1 MAQHGSDSS
10 RGPLGGHRW
19 PRMAL
24 RWDRMAPDGLNIAPR
39 ECTHDQRKISDF
51 VSSWF
56 VAISAVVASRNGK
69 RLVSGELRCSMSAS
83 TFFQRGQSSHA
94 KSYSL
99 EGSTAAALLELC
111 LRSVS
116 ARLAQDVST
125 KLFSDRH
132 VLSAQSWCFHER
144 FFELLSLARFLS
156 PPPRS
161 THVRHARHERVRP
174 RQPPWPFS
182 RAVGLQAHFEALVVW
197 PLRAWTVLMGHPQGP
212 WIMNRQCARIASECL
227 TLR

>member
-125 KLFSDRH
+125 R
-132 VLSAQSWCFHER
+132 C
-144 FFELLSLARFLS
+144 
-156 PPPRS
+156 
-161 THVRHARHERVRP
+161 
-174 RQPPWPFS
+174 WPS
-182 RAVGLQAHFEALVVW
+182 
-197 PLRAWTVLMGHPQGP
+197 
-212 WIMNRQCARIASECL
+212 S
-227 TLR
+227 TLRSSCRMAAQGMDRPHGSPSSAMDHESSMRENCE

>member
-1 MAQHGSDSS
+1 MVPIAHE
-10 RGPLGGHRW
+10 GPRGGHRW
-19 PRMAL
+19 LRMAV

-39 ECTHDQRKISDF
+39 ESIHDQRKF

-83 TFFQRGQSSHA
+83 TFFQRGQSSNA

-116 ARLAQDVST
+116 ARLA
-125 KLFSDRH
+125 
-132 VLSAQSWCFHER
+132 
-144 FFELLSLARFLS
+144 
-156 PPPRS
+156 
-161 THVRHARHERVRP
+161 
-174 RQPPWPFS
+174 
-182 RAVGLQAHFEALVVW
+182 
-197 PLRAWTVLMGHPQGP
+197 
-212 WIMNRQCARIASECL
+212 
-227 TLR
+227 